1 MFPISEIVMFSR
13 QDVMSCVL
21 RETQNCACAVIGIV
35 INMLEL
41 FLLLKFC
48 VATRLILL
56 RCPAPYDNACGS
68 TLRRLRGEKRFE
80 P

>member
-1 MFPISEIVMFSR
+1 MFSISEIVLFSL

-21 RETQNCACAVIGIV
+21 REIRNCAFVDIGIV

-41 FLLLKFC
+41 FLLLIFC
-48 VATRLILL
+48 VATHLVLL
-56 RCPAPYDNACGS
+56 PYPALYDNACSS